1 MKSTSIFFIAITL
14 LLISSIS
21 SQNKSVKPEVIVG
34 ILLDGR
40 WDGDKVA
47 LDELILQCNELLSAE
62 FKIKFPENKILS
74 GDWDL
79 DKTNNNLIQLL
90 NDPEVDIVIAYGEI
104 SSRLAVFTT
113 DLPKPIIAPAAI
125 NANLQGMPI
134 KNGTSGINNLNYL
147 SFTSNLNNQIP
158 TFKQLYD
165 FNKVAM
171 LINQNY
177 YGSQKSVRDTIESR
191 LERSIEG
198 VDVEFIP
205 VGFDYQAVLESVS
218 PDVEAVI
225 IQPVRFL
232 SYQQIDDLISRFK
245 ERGLPTFS
253 IFDERYVQGEAL
265 AGFVPKNFFQR
276 HSRRIALNIQA
287 ILLGENAGDLPVSI
301 PIDDEFIINMKTA
314 EELKIYPSWSLYNNS
329 RMINTIEEKPDRV
342 LSLVG
347 AIAIAEEFNLD
358 YLAEQ
363 MRFESGK
370 MDVNIARSKLLP
382 QLKSSLTGTLTLIDN
397 YRASNSSGQNAEKT
411 ISGGLT
417 LEQLIY
423 DVDTWT
429 NFDVNSL
436 NQVLREYELQQAKL
450 DLIKITSVSYF
461 EVLLAETL
469 EKINKNNLN
478 LSNSNMEIARY
489 RVNVGSANLT
499 EIYRWES
506 EIANSLKNVIQ
517 ANANRNLAEI
527 KLNRLL
533 NFPAEES
540 IDLDEDSMDE
550 LIAIVTS
557 DKVMKYYKNKSD
569 FKIFRNFM
577 VEESL
582 PYSPELNVLNKAIDI
597 QERIS
602 TAATTQFFF
611 PTIGLWGQVN
621 NTFYR
626 GGAGSEFNPVT
637 IPGIGQFQIGA
648 PPKDFSWNVGL
659 TFSLPLFEGAGRFA
673 EVEQAS
679 IELKKLHYQKESLQ
693 DQLEQAVRS
702 ALHLSGSSYAGM
714 IQAKIS
720 AESSLKNLDIVIN
733 MYSQG
738 FASITELLD
747 AQNAALQAELLA
759 ISSQFDFLI
768 DMMNVQRSIGEFI
781 FTYDL
786 DELEAFINRLE
797 EYFELNNNN

>member
-1 MKSTSIFFIAITL
+1 MKSTSIFFITITL

-62 FKIKFPENKILS
+62 FNIKFPENKILS

-198 VDVEFIP
+198 VDVEFIL

-287 ILLGENAGDLPVSI
+287 ILLGENAGDLPVTI

-363 MRFESGK
+363 
-370 MDVNIARSKLLP
+370 
-382 QLKSSLTGTLTLIDN
+382 
-397 YRASNSSGQNAEKT
+397 
-411 ISGGLT
+411 
-417 LEQLIY
+417 
-423 DVDTWT
+423 T
-429 NFDVNSL
+429 N
-436 NQVLREYELQQAKL
+436 
-450 DLIKITSVSYF
+450 
-461 EVLLAETL
+461 
-469 EKINKNNLN
+469 
-478 LSNSNMEIARY
+478 EI
-489 RVNVGSANLT
+489 
-499 EIYRWES
+499 
-506 EIANSLKNVIQ
+506 
-517 ANANRNLAEI
+517 
-527 KLNRLL
+527 
-533 NFPAEES
+533 
-540 IDLDEDSMDE
+540 
-550 LIAIVTS
+550 
-557 DKVMKYYKNKSD
+557 
-569 FKIFRNFM
+569 
-577 VEESL
+577 
-582 PYSPELNVLNKAIDI
+582 
-597 QERIS
+597 
-602 TAATTQFFF
+602 
-611 PTIGLWGQVN
+611 
-621 NTFYR
+621 
-626 GGAGSEFNPVT
+626 
-637 IPGIGQFQIGA
+637 
-648 PPKDFSWNVGL
+648 
-659 TFSLPLFEGAGRFA
+659 
-673 EVEQAS
+673 
-679 IELKKLHYQKESLQ
+679 
-693 DQLEQAVRS
+693 
-702 ALHLSGSSYAGM
+702 
-714 IQAKIS
+714 
-720 AESSLKNLDIVIN
+720 
-733 MYSQG
+733 
-738 FASITELLD
+738 
-747 AQNAALQAELLA
+747 
-759 ISSQFDFLI
+759 
-768 DMMNVQRSIGEFI
+768 
-781 FTYDL
+781 
-786 DELEAFINRLE
+786 
-797 EYFELNNNN
+797 

>member
-40 WDGDKVA
+40 WEGDKIA
-47 LDELILQCNELLSAE
+47 LSELELQT
-62 FKIKFPENKILS
+62 KILLDDEYAVEFPKS
-74 GDWDL
+74 KIIYGDWSI
-79 DKTNNNLIQLL
+79 DKINSGLNRLM
-90 NDPEVDIVIAYGEI
+90 NDPEVDIIIAYGEV
-104 SSRLAVFTT
+104 SSNVAVFNGIYT
-113 DLPKPIIAPAAI
+113 KPIIAALAI
-125 NANLQGMPI
+125 NSELQKMPL
-134 KNGTSGINNLNYL
+134 KDGTSGVSELNYI
-147 SFTSNLNNQIP
+147 SFTSHLQNQLP
-158 TFKQLYD
+158 VMRELYD
-165 FNKVAM
+165 FKKAALLVNQLFFENQKFLEVVPTEN
-171 LINQNY
+171 LIREID
-177 YGSQKSVRDTIESR
+177 GVE
-191 LERSIEG
+191 LEY
-198 VDVEFIP
+198 IP
-205 VGFDYQAVLESVS
+205 VGPDYSFIFENVPEDIDVVISV
-218 PDVEAVI
+218 PL
-225 IQPVRFL
+225 RHL
-232 SYQQIDDLISRFK
+232 SYDQMTEVFEKFTKQGIPVF
-245 ERGLPTFS
+245 TA
-253 IFDERYVQGEAL
+253 FDEKYVQIGAL
-265 AGFVPKNFFQR
+265 AGFGLKDFFP
-276 HSRRIALNIQA
+276 HISRRIALNIQS
-287 ILLGENAGDLPVSI
+287 ILLGDNAGDLPVSF
-301 PIDDEFIINMKTA
+301 PVDQEFIINMKVA
-314 EELKIYPSWSLYNNS
+314 EQLRLFPSWSLINNS
-329 RMINTIEEKPDRV
+329 RMINTIEKKADRV
-342 LSLVG
+342 LSLIGTVK
-347 AIAIAEEFNLD
+347 IAEEFNLD

-382 QLKSSLTGTLTLIDN
+382 QLKSSLTGTLIDN

>member
-1 MKSTSIFFIAITL
+1 MKTTSIFFLLITPL
-14 LLISSIS
+14 FISSIIP
-21 SQNKSVKPEVIVG
+21 QNDNVKPEVIVG

-40 WDGDKVA
+40 WEGDKTA
-47 LDELILQCNELLSAE
+47 LDELILQCNELLSGE
-62 FKIKFPENKILS
+62 FNIKFPDNKLLS

-79 DKTNNNLIQLL
+79 DKTNSNLLQLL

-104 SSRLAVFTT
+104 SSRLAVFTP
-113 DLPKPIIAPAAI
+113 DLQKPVIAPAAI
-125 NANLQGMPI
+125 NAKLQGMPV

-158 TFKQLYD
+158 AFKKLYD
-165 FNKVAM
+165 FSKVAM

-177 YGSQKSVRDTIESR
+177 YGSQKFIRDTIESR
-191 LERSIEG
+191 IEKNIES
-198 VDVEFIP
+198 VDVEFVP
-205 VGFDYQAVLESVS
+205 VGFNYEAVLESVS
-218 PDVEAVI
+218 PNIEAVI
-225 IQPVRFL
+225 IQPIRFL

-245 ERGLPTFS
+245 EKGIPAFS

-265 AGFVPKNFFQR
+265 AGFVPRDFFQR

-287 ILLGENAGDLPVSI
+287 ILLGENAGDLSVTI
-301 PIDDEFIINMKTA
+301 PIVDEFVINMKTA
-314 EELKIYPSWSLYNNS
+314 EELKLFPSWSLVNNS
-329 RMINTIEEKPDRV
+329 RLINTIEKKAERV
-342 LSLVG
+342 LSLIG
-347 AIAIAEEFNLD
+347 AITNAKQFNLD

-363 MRFESGK
+363 MRIESGK
-370 MDVNIARSKLLP
+370 MNVNIARSNFLP
-382 QLKSSLTGTLTLIDN
+382 QVKTSITGTLIDN
-397 YRASNSSGQNAEKT
+397 YRASNSSGQLAEKT

-417 LEQLIY
+417 LDQLIY
-423 DVDTWT
+423 DVDAWT
-429 NFDVNSL
+429 NFDINSL
-436 NQVLREYELQQAKL
+436 NQELRIYELQLAEL
-450 DLIKITSVSYF
+450 DLINTTSVSYF

-469 EKINKNNLN
+469 EMINKNNLN

-489 RVNVGSANLT
+489 RVKVGSANMT

-506 EIANSLKNVIQ
+506 EIANSLRNVIQ

-527 KLNRLL
+527 NLNRLL

-540 IDLDEDSMDE
+540 LDLDENSMDE
-550 LIAIVTS
+550 LIDIVTS
-557 DKVMKYYKNKSD
+557 DRVMKYYKNKWD
-569 FKIFRNFM
+569 FKIFRSFM
-577 VEESL
+577 VEESFSH
-582 PYSPELNVLNKAIDI
+582 SPELKILNKAIEV

-602 TAATTQFFF
+602 TAATAQFFL
-611 PTIGLWGQVN
+611 PTIGLQGQLN

-626 GGAGSEFNPVT
+626 DGAGSEFNPVT

-659 TFSLPLFEGAGRFA
+659 NISLPLFEGAGRFA

-679 IELKKLHYQKESLQ
+679 IELKKLHFQKESLQ
-693 DQLEQAVRS
+693 DQLEQSVRS

-714 IQAKIS
+714 IQANIS

-747 AQNAALQAELLA
+747 AQNAALLAELLA
-759 ISSQFDFLI
+759 TSSQFDFLI

-781 FTYDL
+781 FTYDVN
-786 DELEAFINRLE
+786 ERQAFIIRLE

>member
-1 MKSTSIFFIAITL
+1 MKSTSIFLIAITL
-14 LLISSIS
+14 LTISSFYP
-21 SQNKSVKPEVIVG
+21 QNNKVQPEVIIG

-40 WDGDKVA
+40 WEGDKVA
-47 LDELILQCNELLSAE
+47 LNELILQCNQLLSGE
-62 FKIKFPENKILS
+62 FNIKFPENKLLS

-79 DKTNNNLIQLL
+79 DKTNSNLLKLL

-104 SSRLAVFTT
+104 SSRLAVFTP
-113 DLPKPIIAPAAI
+113 DLPKPVIAPAAI
-125 NANLQGMPI
+125 NAELQGMPI

-177 YGSQKSVRDTIESR
+177 YESQKFIRDTIELR
-191 LERSIEG
+191 IERNIEG

-205 VGFDYQAVLESVS
+205 VGFNYEAVLEAVS
-218 PDVEAVI
+218 PDIDAI
-225 IQPVRFL
+225 IINPVRFL

-245 ERGLPTFS
+245 EKGIPAFS
-253 IFDERYVQGEAL
+253 IFDERYVHGEAL
-265 AGFVPKNFFQR
+265 AGFVPKDFFQR
-276 HSRRIALNIQA
+276 HSRRIALNIQE
-287 ILLGENAGDLPVSI
+287 ILLGENAGDLSVTI
-301 PIDDEFIINMKTA
+301 PIDDEFVINMKTA
-314 EELKIYPSWSLYNNS
+314 EELKIYPAWSLINTS
-329 RMINTIEEKPDRV
+329 RLINTIEKKADRV
-342 LSLVG
+342 LSLIG
-347 AIAIAEEFNLD
+347 AVSIAEVFNLD
-358 YLAEQ
+358 YLTEQ
-363 MRFESGK
+363 MRIESGM
-370 MDVNIARSKLLP
+370 MDVNIARSNLLP
-382 QLKSSLTGTLTLIDN
+382 QLKSSLTGTLIDN
-397 YRASNSSGQNAEKT
+397 YRASNSSGQIAEKT

-423 DVDTWT
+423 DVDAWT

-436 NQVLREYELQQAKL
+436 NQELREYELQQAKL
-450 DLIKITSVSYF
+450 DLIKTTSVSYF

-489 RVNVGSANLT
+489 RVTVGSANLT

-506 EIANSLKNVIQ
+506 EIANSLKSVIQ

-527 KLNRLL
+527 NMNRLL
-533 NFPAEES
+533 NFPSEES
-540 IDLDEDSMDE
+540 IDLDENSMDE
-550 LIAIVTS
+550 LIAIVTH
-557 DKVMKYYKNKSD
+557 DKVMKYYKNKWD

-577 VEESL
+577 VEESFL
-582 PYSPELNVLNKAIDI
+582 HSPELKVLNKVIEI

-602 TAATTQFFF
+602 TGATTQFFL
-611 PTIGLWGQVN
+611 PTIGLQGQVN

-659 TFSLPLFEGAGRFA
+659 NLSFPLFEGAGRFA

-679 IELKKLHYQKESLQ
+679 IELKKLHFQKESLQ

-759 ISSQFDFLI
+759 TSSQFDFLI

-781 FTYDL
+781 FTYDV
-786 DELEAFINRLE
+786 DERKAFINRME
-797 EYFELNNNN
+797 EFFELNNNN